1 MLRKILFTKITNQ
14 AANIFWL
21 FALWYAIYELT
32 TWNSYGWDCPRP
44 SPNYGGYGVFVG
56 WALLTTE
63 FSLNFPTKSLICR
76 IASGIMAL
84 FFLFAALPV
93 Y

>member
-1 MLRKILFTKITNQ
+1 MLRKILFTKITSR
-14 AANIFWL
+14 AANLIWL
-21 FALWYAIYELT
+21 FILWCAIYELSL
-32 TWNSYGWDCPRP
+32 WNSSSGYWPRP
-44 SPNYGGYGVFVG
+44 SPDYGRYGIPIG
-56 WALLTTE
+56 LILLVTE

-76 IASGIMAL
+76 IASGLMAL